1 MEWVGWTEKRI
12 LFFNKRTYLTMLLI
26 LKPCVG
32 IIVSMLSFESFFNIV
47 VFPAL
52 SSPRTRMRASSSER
66 FNLRN
71 KLSKP
76 LKLKTNNANEKKK
89 KNRERMTAW
98 KSEQGQDILKK
109 KSRVTLTG
117 QCMDVGIIGG
127 KQCCYMLMITMVSS
141 EFDLIW
147 GSRVEGQESGDRVV
161 LRDRNPSTT

>member
-1 MEWVGWTEKRI
+1 
-12 LFFNKRTYLTMLLI
+12 MLLI

-89 KNRERMTAW
+89 KQRENDSM
-98 KSEQGQDILKK
+98 KE
-109 KSRVTLTG
+109 
-117 QCMDVGIIGG
+117 
-127 KQCCYMLMITMVSS
+127 
-141 EFDLIW
+141 
-147 GSRVEGQESGDRVV
+147 
-161 LRDRNPSTT
+161 